1 MLTVTGPVT
10 KNMREALLRTYN
22 ATPDPKWVIAV
33 GACAAVALLFAAG
46 VVLCGQGLLYSVH
59 SGLVN
64 SRADTR
70 ALTRAWMIAHIPP
83 KAKIVVEPIAPNS
96 SRAPNN
102 WAGRWSAF
110 PDFLTHVGPR
120 RILYVL
126 AGRKVKLEDY
136 ERTLQPALVGL
147 YERDG
152 YCWVVTGSIAEGR
165 AVADPHA
172 VPKALAYYATLAAQ
186 GTPVFSASPYTGATS
201 SLPFNFDW
209 SFDYYPIAYTRPG
222 PVVTVWRLHGGA
234 CASARRAASKHSG
247 KHRRLP

>member
-1 MLTVTGPVT
+1 MVADGH
-10 KNMREALLRTYN
+10 RTR
-22 ATPDPKWVIAV
+22 PRL
-33 GACAAVALLFAAG
+33 AVALLLAAG

-120 RILYVL
+120 RIL
-126 AGRKVKLEDY
+126 
-136 ERTLQPALVGL
+136 GL